1 MTFINLN
8 VVNHN
13 MIIYNHLSTILIV
26 NYLEKT
32 DNIQSDQIEESP
44 KMYGIYFQDIVNL
57 FAVFQEFK

>member
-13 MIIYNHLSTILIV
+13 MIIYSHLSIILIV

-44 KMYGIYFQDIVNL
+44 KMYDIYFLDIVNL

>member
-1 MTFINLN
+1 MTFIDLN

-13 MIIYNHLSTILIV
+13 MIIYNHLSIILIV

-44 KMYGIYFQDIVNL
+44 KMYDIYFLDIVNL

>member
-13 MIIYNHLSTILIV
+13 MIIYNHLSIILIV

-44 KMYGIYFQDIVNL
+44 KMYDIYFQDIVNL

>member
-1 MTFINLN
+1 
-8 VVNHN
+8 
-13 MIIYNHLSTILIV
+13 MIIYNHLSIILIV

-44 KMYGIYFQDIVNL
+44 KMYDIYFQDIVNL